1 MPSGKTILAAGA
13 ALVALGGAGA
23 GVWIAGSDDEGDP
36 APFER
41 SATSATDD
49 GEAPTEAPAVPTEQ
63 DPAAPKPEEQ
73 PQEPDAAPTEESPG
87 DATRTQFPRERKKQ
101 RNDPPERVFKVPP
114 AREFSG
120 NGNASL
126 GTVNLSQAAI
136 VKWTTKGRFELRFGR
151 EAFPIVAPS
160 PSGQLIVPPY
170 RFEQV
175 RVIARGRWTI
185 RIVPQK

>member
-1 MPSGKTILAAGA
+1 MLAAGA

-23 GVWIAGSDDEGDP
+23 GAWMASSDDEGDP

-41 SATSATDD
+41 SATTATED
-49 GEAPTEAPAVPTEQ
+49 GESTNEVPLVPTEEE
-63 DPAAPKPEEQ
+63 PAAPGPEPQQEDP
-73 PQEPDAAPTEESPG
+73 PQEPDAAPNRDEP
-87 DATRTQFPRERKKQ
+87 TRTQFPRERKQ
-101 RNDPPERVFKVPP
+101 QQNDPPTRVFEVPP

-120 NGNASL
+120 TGNASL
-126 GTVNLSQAAI
+126 GTVNLSTAAI

-151 EAFPIVAPS
+151 EGFPIVAPS

-170 RFEQV
+170 RFEQL